1 MAAGWRVDREIAA
14 HIPGWDVVRTPRYGL
29 PMRRQ
34 KMVKIPWLT
43 SNVWSRGRTD
53 GALERCPQSKKNAQ
67 SDESQKVEVM
77 GKGVFWHNVAH
88 ATRPLFGKPE
98 TIEKSTISI
107 AFSMHS
113 ALRRIK
119 LLTQVDAHAKF
130 FMRCKKIHKRFEDN
144 NYRTSLGGK
153 MAITAEKMAREKSLS
168 VRAAWLHYAGG
179 LTQASVAKRLGVP
192 SVKAHRL
199 IARAV
204 QDGLVK
210 VSIEGDISECIALE
224 NDLSAKFGLK
234 TCEVAPDLGEEGL
247 PLRALSVAGASFLKR
262 EIDNGDHGCI
272 GIGHGRTLAASVSQM
287 SRFDG
292 TAVKFVSLL
301 GGLTRNY
308 SATPHDVMARLT
320 EKTGATA
327 YVMPVPFFANTVED
341 REVLLNQR
349 GVSKVFEMAAN
360 SELKMVGIGTTE
372 PSASLVSSGMI
383 EMDEIMDVI
392 AKGGVGELL
401 GHFFDERGQRVRT
414 TLTERTM
421 SVELEQLDGNRIVAI
436 AGGTEKVG
444 AIRSVLMSGCLSGL
458 ITDERT
464 AIALLDQ

>member
-1 MAAGWRVDREIAA
+1 MGHAAA
-14 HIPGWDVVRTPRYGL
+14 
-29 PMRRQ
+29 
-34 KMVKIPWLT
+34 K
-43 SNVWSRGRTD
+43 
-53 GALERCPQSKKNAQ
+53 LEQ
-67 SDESQKVEVM
+67 
-77 GKGVFWHNVAH
+77 
-88 ATRPLFGKPE
+88 E
-98 TIEKSTISI
+98 T
-107 AFSMHS
+107 
-113 ALRRIK
+113 
-119 LLTQVDAHAKF
+119 
-130 FMRCKKIHKRFEDN
+130 
-144 NYRTSLGGK
+144 
-153 MAITAEKMAREKSLS
+153 SLS

-204 QDGLVK
+204 QDGVVK
-210 VSIEGDISECIALE
+210 VTIEGDISECIALE
-224 NDLSAKFGLK
+224 NALSAKFGLE
-234 TCEVAPDLGEEGL
+234 TCEVAPDLAEEGL
-247 PLRALSVAGASFLKR
+247 PLRTLSVAGASFLKR
-262 EIDNGDHGCI
+262 EIDNGQHDCI

-287 SRFDG
+287 SRSSR
-292 TAVKFVSLL
+292 TSVNFVSLL

-360 SELKMVGIGTTE
+360 SDLKVVSVGTTE

-383 EMDEIMDVI
+383 EMEEIKDVI

-401 GHFFDERGQRVRT
+401 GHFFDAQGQRVNT

-421 SVELEQLDGNRIVAI
+421 SVGLDQLAGTRIVAI
-436 AGGTEKVG
+436 AGGMEKVG
-444 AIRSVLMSGCLSGL
+444 AIRSVVMSGCLSGL

-464 AIALLDQ
+464 ALALLE